1 MASEQNILKQ
11 GYLHKWKTEADKNKE
26 SWQLMYFVLHG
37 PSNRNA
43 ARLDWYDS
51 EDQFHKNP
59 GKRKAL
65 FVEEIKKCEQIP
77 LTAETKKIYSSSAK
91 YLLMIHTYRPTITNY
106 VLKCG
111 SEELMR
117 EWLDHLTKL
126 LKDVHTLSKAMRT
139 AILEK
144 PFDQDDIY
152 NPKLYAASYDVEVDD
167 TAAAIHCELHGM
179 YRLLLSQQHITL
191 TDPDTSNPV
200 ITWMYRHIRRFGYS
214 ERSLTIEGGSKC
226 GIGQGLFIFKT
237 DKGNQLMDA
246 INERMKLCRSQPED
260 DYSYV
265 SFGKTDETTSE
276 EVMTTRGKV
285 AADKNNSQ
293 MKSPAVKALSS
304 NTTTKPN
311 KPLHTSD
318 TQPQQQQP
326 KMSEVLMQMPSQTVK
341 PKVAEDD
348 IYGYNHLDLKMM
360 TPLKSNAAT
369 TEEDEN
375 PYGEQLIQQIK
386 KSK

>member
-1 MASEQNILKQ
+1 
-11 GYLHKWKTEADKNKE
+11 
-26 SWQLMYFVLHG
+26 
-37 PSNRNA
+37 
-43 ARLDWYDS
+43 
-51 EDQFHKNP
+51 
-59 GKRKAL
+59 
-65 FVEEIKKCEQIP
+65 
-77 LTAETKKIYSSSAK
+77 
-91 YLLMIHTYRPTITNY
+91 
-106 VLKCG
+106 
-111 SEELMR
+111 
-117 EWLDHLTKL
+117 
-126 LKDVHTLSKAMRT
+126 
-139 AILEK
+139 
-144 PFDQDDIY
+144 
-152 NPKLYAASYDVEVDD
+152 
-167 TAAAIHCELHGM
+167 
-179 YRLLLSQQHITL
+179 
-191 TDPDTSNPV
+191 
-200 ITWMYRHIRRFGYS
+200 
-214 ERSLTIEGGSKC
+214 
-226 GIGQGLFIFKT
+226 
-237 DKGNQLMDA
+237 MDA
-246 INERMKLCRSQPED
+246 INERMKLCRSQTED

-311 KPLHTSD
+311 NPLHTSD

-369 TEEDEN
+369 TTEDEN